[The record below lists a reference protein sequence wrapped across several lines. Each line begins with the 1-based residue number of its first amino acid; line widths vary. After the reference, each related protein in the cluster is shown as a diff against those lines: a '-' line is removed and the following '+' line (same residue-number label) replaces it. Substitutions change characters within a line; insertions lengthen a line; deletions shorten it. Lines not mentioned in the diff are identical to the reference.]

1 MVRIADGAWTRRSPR
16 IIPYGIA
23 ILFFFLFIPVKA
35 QNNYI
40 GEIKMFAGNFAPVG
54 WALCDGSLLPISQN
68 QALFSLLGTTYGGD
82 GQTTF
87 ALPDLRGRFPMH
99 PGTGAGLTTR
109 TLGDKGG
116 TETVTL
122 TAAQMPVHTHA
133 VSAAVDSTVATTDS
147 PQNSLPGRNA
157 SATPSYGKTAN
168 GSMAS
173 SAIVAA
179 PAGGGQPHPNMPPF
193 ECVNFIIA
201 LVGIFP
207 ARN

>member
-1 MVRIADGAWTRRSPR
+1 MIRIVGFRKPCWFGTPVLPALAV
-16 IIPYGIA
+16 A
-23 ILFFFLFIPVKA
+23 FFLNFALVNA

-54 WALCDGSLLPISQN
+54 WAMCDGALLPISQN

-82 GQTTF
+82 GQTMF

-99 PGTGAGLTTR
+99 PGTGAGLTPR

-116 TETVTL
+116 AETVTL
-122 TAAQMPVHTHA
+122 TAAQMPAHTHT
-133 VSAAVDSTVATTDS
+133 VSTGADSTVATTDS

-168 GSMAS
+168 ASLAS
-173 SAIVAA
+173 SAVVVA
-179 PAGGGQPHPNMPPF
+179 PAGGGQPHPNVPPF